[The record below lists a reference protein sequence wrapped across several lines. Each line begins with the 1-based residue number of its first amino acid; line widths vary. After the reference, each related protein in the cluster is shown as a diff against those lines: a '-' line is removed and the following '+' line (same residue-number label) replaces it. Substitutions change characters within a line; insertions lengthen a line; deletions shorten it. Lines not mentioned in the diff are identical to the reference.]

1 MPNDRQ
7 FQPKTKLLATT
18 GVKNYRATISDVV
31 REGDFVLEIGCEWGT
46 TSVLLEPRC
55 AKLLATDVSR
65 ECVERARQRHPEIE
79 FGVLDAF
86 DLRAVLEVGRDVS
99 VIYIDVSGISGF
111 RSVLDVLALLNAY
124 SALLAPRQIV
134 VKSGALVN
142 LARRLDYYGRRGVEP

>member
-7 FQPKTKLLATT
+7 FQAKTKLLATT
-18 GVKNYRATISDVV
+18 GVKNYRSTIEEVV
-31 REGDFVLEIGCEWGT
+31 RRDDFVLEIGCEWGT

-55 AKLLATDVSR
+55 ARLLATDVSR
-65 ECVERARQRHPEIE
+65 DCVARAQERHPHIE

-86 DLRAVLEVGRDVS
+86 DLRAVLAVAHDVS

-142 LARRLDYYGRRGVEP
+142 LARRLETL